1 MNLLII
7 NFVTDELHGVL
18 AWQAKVVKE
27 LAARCTALVVLTSH
41 VGTFAAPPNV
51 SIYQVPHR
59 PMGVPHRCGGRWLL
73 NWSVYRLCRRY
84 RIDAVFIH
92 MDMEWSYRLCPCFAL
107 LGLPVVV
114 WYAHG
119 TISRRLRWAVR
130 CADRV
135 VTSSAEGCRV
145 DSQKVHVIGQGVDTA
160 LFQIPSRRDPRDILY
175 VGRISARKRVDLI
188 VRTMEAIRT
197 RDGLRGCR
205 LKIVG
210 PVLTMEDVDYERRIS
225 AFLWERGIQAD
236 VDMIGYIP
244 LEYVPRLYQT
254 AFLHLNVSRT
264 NSMDKTVL
272 EALSSGCPV
281 LTTNP
286 AFRHLLRGYPE
297 FFMQEDR
304 PEAIAERV
312 EYIHGRRDQ
321 YDPMSLRGLVEGYH
335 DLRSYASRVM
345 EHFEELVGL

>member
-1 MNLLII
+1 MNLLLV

-18 AWQAKVVKE
+18 AWQARVVKE
-27 LAARCTALVVLTSH
+27 LAARCSALVVFTSR
-41 VGTFAAPPNV
+41 VGTFDTPSNV
-51 SIYQVPHR
+51 SIYQVPRR
-59 PMGVPHRCGGRWLL
+59 PIGVPHRFGGRWLL
-73 NWSVYRLCRRY
+73 NWSVCRLCRRH

-92 MDMEWSYRLCPCFAL
+92 MDMEWSYRLYPCFAL

-119 TISRRLRWAVR
+119 TVSRRLRWAVR

-135 VTSSAEGCRV
+135 LTSSSEGCRI
-145 DSQKVHVIGQGVDTA
+145 DSPKVRVIGQGVDTS
-160 LFQIPSRRDPRDILY
+160 LFRIPVQRDPQDILY
-175 VGRISARKRVDLI
+175 VGRISPRKRVDLL

-197 RDGLRGCR
+197 RDRLRGCR
-205 LKIVG
+205 LKIAG
-210 PVLTMEDVDYERRIS
+210 PMLTMEDVDYGQGIS
-225 AFLWERGIQAD
+225 AFIWERGIQSD
-236 VDMIGYIP
+236 VDMVGYVP
-244 LEYVPRLYQT
+244 LEYVPRLYRT

-286 AFRHLLRGYPE
+286 AFRDLLTGYPE

-312 EYIHGRRDQ
+312 EYIYGRRDQ
-321 YDPMSLRGLVEGYH
+321 YDPVALRGLVKGRH
-335 DLRSYASRVM
+335 DLHSYAVRVI
-345 EHFEELVGL
+345 ENLQEVAG

>member
-1 MNLLII
+1 MNLLLI

-18 AWQAKVVKE
+18 AWQAKVVRE
-27 LAARCTALVVLTSH
+27 LAGRCTSLVVLTSRA
-41 VGTFAAPPNV
+41 GTFSAPPNV
-51 SIYQVPHR
+51 SVYQVPRR
-59 PMGVPHRCGGRWLL
+59 PMGVPHRFGGRWLL
-73 NWSVYRLCRRY
+73 NWPLYRICRRH

-92 MDMEWSYRLCPCFAL
+92 MDMEWSYRLYPCFAL

-119 TISRRLRWAVR
+119 TVSRRLRWAVR

-145 DSQKVHVIGQGVDTA
+145 ESPKVHVIGQGVDTS
-160 LFQIPSRRDPRDILY
+160 LFQIPAQRDPRDIIY

-188 VRTMEAIRT
+188 VRTMEEIRK

-205 LKIVG
+205 LRIIG
-210 PVLTMEDVDYERRIS
+210 PVLTLDDIDYERGIS
-225 AFLWERGIQAD
+225 AYLWRRGIQDD

-244 LEYVPRLYQT
+244 PEYVPRFYRT
-254 AFLHLNVSRT
+254 AFLHLNVSQT

-286 AFRHLLRGYPE
+286 AFRELLSGYPE
-297 FFMQEDR
+297 FFIRDDR
-304 PEAIAERV
+304 PEAIAERAK
-312 EYIHGRRDQ
+312 YIHDRRDR
-321 YDPMSLRGLVEGYH
+321 YDPSALRGLVEGHH
-335 DLRSYASRVM
+335 DLRSYASRIM
-345 EHFEELVGL
+345 AHIEELVG